1 MNLTITALTMV
12 DLTHKEA
19 KRISFSPEKNL
30 VTSAHNHFGKSV
42 IMKSIYYTLG
52 AEVYYSN
59 TIKKLNFLTYMD
71 FSLDKHKYRVARLK
85 NTFALYKESSFIACY
100 SSVSKFEDKLKEIF
114 ELEISLISKDKAGTV
129 TKCPPVFYYVPYY
142 VDQENGWA
150 VNSSSFDKLAQ
161 FDLQQRKNSYFFHLG
176 ALDNDYVEALRRKKS
191 NSRQIEELRKE
202 KEKYGAVIETLRM
215 GFDDIQMSFDT
226 DSLEKAIERR
236 KYEIKRILDELTK
249 MRTNLLKVED
259 ELAQLIQEKEVLSK
273 YIKKKSSNEKIQASE
288 LIECPRC
295 GMIFEQSIAS
305 RLEKEYL
312 RESLFEDYT
321 ETSSQ
326 QITLEKKREKL
337 KDKFK
342 KVQEELKKL
351 ENGLASDCASYN
363 AYIKS
368 KATKQ
373 LLDDY
378 KNQIKSDLLKI
389 DNLRKDNS
397 KIAKKLTGYEEE
409 KKKVNVDYQ
418 NNLDQLL
425 TNLEIPREQVEEVGE
440 PGSSLVASGAYGPR
454 CKIAQILAFVETQ
467 YAAAPNIITFPI
479 VIDSPNILE
488 QDDEHLE
495 NIMRTLFT
503 WNRTKNQII
512 IASIHGKDVAEK
524 TPNVN
529 IITLE
534 NPQNHLFNTAEYEKY
549 ESEIA
554 EIFTRF

>member
-1 MNLTITALTMV
+1 
-12 DLTHKEA
+12 
-19 KRISFSPEKNL
+19 
-30 VTSAHNHFGKSV
+30 
-42 IMKSIYYTLG
+42 
-52 AEVYYSN
+52 
-59 TIKKLNFLTYMD
+59 
-71 FSLDKHKYRVARLK
+71 
-85 NTFALYKESSFIACY
+85 
-100 SSVSKFEDKLKEIF
+100 
-114 ELEISLISKDKAGTV
+114 
-129 TKCPPVFYYVPYY
+129 
-142 VDQENGWA
+142 
-150 VNSSSFDKLAQ
+150 
-161 FDLQQRKNSYFFHLG
+161 
-176 ALDNDYVEALRRKKS
+176 
-191 NSRQIEELRKE
+191 
-202 KEKYGAVIETLRM
+202 
-215 GFDDIQMSFDT
+215 
-226 DSLEKAIERR
+226 
-236 KYEIKRILDELTK
+236 
-249 MRTNLLKVED
+249 
-259 ELAQLIQEKEVLSK
+259 
-273 YIKKKSSNEKIQASE
+273 
-288 LIECPRC
+288 
-295 GMIFEQSIAS
+295 MIFEQSIAS

-389 DNLRKDNS
+389 DNLHKDNS

>member
-1 MNLTITALTMV
+1 
-12 DLTHKEA
+12 
-19 KRISFSPEKNL
+19 
-30 VTSAHNHFGKSV
+30 
-42 IMKSIYYTLG
+42 
-52 AEVYYSN
+52 
-59 TIKKLNFLTYMD
+59 
-71 FSLDKHKYRVARLK
+71 
-85 NTFALYKESSFIACY
+85 
-100 SSVSKFEDKLKEIF
+100 
-114 ELEISLISKDKAGTV
+114 
-129 TKCPPVFYYVPYY
+129 
-142 VDQENGWA
+142 
-150 VNSSSFDKLAQ
+150 
-161 FDLQQRKNSYFFHLG
+161 
-176 ALDNDYVEALRRKKS
+176 
-191 NSRQIEELRKE
+191 
-202 KEKYGAVIETLRM
+202 M

-305 RLEKEYL
+305 RLKKEYL

-389 DNLRKDNS
+389 DNLHKDNS

>member
-1 MNLTITALTMV
+1 
-12 DLTHKEA
+12 
-19 KRISFSPEKNL
+19 
-30 VTSAHNHFGKSV
+30 
-42 IMKSIYYTLG
+42 
-52 AEVYYSN
+52 
-59 TIKKLNFLTYMD
+59 
-71 FSLDKHKYRVARLK
+71 
-85 NTFALYKESSFIACY
+85 
-100 SSVSKFEDKLKEIF
+100 
-114 ELEISLISKDKAGTV
+114 
-129 TKCPPVFYYVPYY
+129 
-142 VDQENGWA
+142 
-150 VNSSSFDKLAQ
+150 
-161 FDLQQRKNSYFFHLG
+161 
-176 ALDNDYVEALRRKKS
+176 
-191 NSRQIEELRKE
+191 
-202 KEKYGAVIETLRM
+202 
-215 GFDDIQMSFDT
+215 MSFDT

-326 QITLEKKREKL
+326 QITLEKKRENL

-351 ENGLASDCASYN
+351 ENSLASDCASYN

-389 DNLRKDNS
+389 DNLHKDNS

-467 YAAAPNIITFPI
+467 YAAAPNILTFPI

-512 IASIHGKDVAEK
+512 IASIHGRDVAEK